1 MELALAGRQ
10 ACSRE
15 REYRSLPGQ
24 RISIRPAP
32 LPADRFQTEAIMTT
46 PDRRTA
52 FATAAFALATNF
64 LLTPAPAVAA
74 AGAPPF
80 CVLRGGSQ
88 GGGTAP
94 QICAYFDYQACLQ
107 AAADLH
113 GNCVQNIDY
122 HGDVSTA
129 PAQIRTRHRR

>member
-1 MELALAGRQ
+1 MELALAGRR

-15 REYRSLPGQ
+15 REYRSSPGQ
-24 RISIRPAP
+24 RISIGLAP
-32 LPADRFQTEAIMTT
+32 PPGGRFQTEAIMTT

-52 FATAAFALATNF
+52 FATAALALATNF
-64 LLTPAPAVAA
+64 LLTPASAVA

-80 CVLRGGSQ
+80 CVLRGGSE

-94 QICAYFDYQACLQ
+94 QICAYFDYQACLL

-122 HGDVSTA
+122 HGDVSTS
-129 PAQIRTRHRR
+129 PAQVRTRHRR

>member
-1 MELALAGRQ
+1 
-10 ACSRE
+10 
-15 REYRSLPGQ
+15 
-24 RISIRPAP
+24 
-32 LPADRFQTEAIMTT
+32 MTN

-52 FATAAFALATNF
+52 FATAALALATNF
-64 LLTPAPAVAA
+64 LLTPTVAA
-74 AGAPPF
+74 GGGAPPF

-129 PAQIRTRHRR
+129 PAQVRTRHRR